1 MQEYVQLRRDG
12 AVAIITLDR
21 PEKVNALD
29 RPMLDRLIA
38 LLDEVARSGTAR
50 ALLITGAGRPF
61 SAGQDLADPAFRI
74 ETNFD
79 IAAVIEQTYNAIV
92 RRLRALPIPTIAAV
106 NGVAAG
112 AGANL
117 ALTCDIVIAARS
129 ASFLQAFARIGLI
142 PDAGGTFMLTR
153 LLGEARAKALAMLAE
168 PLPAETA
175 AQWGLIWKVVD
186 DAALAGEALAL
197 AHRLASGPTVALALT
212 KQAIQAA
219 SDNGLMAQLDLERD
233 LQAKAGRTHDFAE
246 GIAAFLEKRK
256 PEFRGA

>member
-1 MQEYVQLRRDG
+1 MQNSVQLRQDG

-29 RPMLDRLIA
+29 RAMLERLIV
-38 LLDEVARSGTAR
+38 LLDAAAGSAATR
-50 ALLITGAGRPF
+50 ALLITGTGRAF
-61 SAGQDLADPAFRI
+61 SAGQDLGDARFQAGED
-74 ETNFD
+74 FD
-79 IAAVIEQTYNAIV
+79 IAATIDQTYNAIV
-92 RRLRALPIPTIAAV
+92 RRLRALRIPTIAAV

-117 ALTCDIVIAARS
+117 ALACDIVIAARS
-129 ASFLQAFARIGLI
+129 ASFLQAFVKIGLI

-175 AQWGLIWKVVD
+175 VQWGLIWKVVD
-186 DAALAGEALAL
+186 DAALMSEALAL
-197 AHRLASGPTVALALT
+197 AHKLASGPTVALALT

-219 SDNGLMAQLDLERD
+219 SENGLSAQLDVERD
-233 LQAKAGRTHDFAE
+233 LQASAGRTRDFAE
-246 GIAAFLEKRK
+246 GVAAFLAKRK
-256 PEFRGA
+256 PEFRGE

>member
-1 MQEYVQLRRDG
+1 MQDSVQLRREG

-38 LLDEVARSGTAR
+38 LLDEVGRSGNVR
-50 ALLITGAGRPF
+50 ALLITGAGRAF
-61 SAGQDLADPAFRI
+61 SAGQDLADPAFQLDPD
-74 ETNFD
+74 FD
-79 IAAVIEQTYNAIV
+79 IAAVVEQTYNAIV

-117 ALTCDIVIAARS
+117 ALACDIVIAARS

-175 AQWGLIWKVVD
+175 AQWGLIWRVVD
-186 DAALAGEALAL
+186 DAALPGEALAL
-197 AHRLASGPTVALALT
+197 AHQLAGGPAVALALT

-219 SDNGLMAQLDLERD
+219 SENSLSAQLDLERE
-233 LQAKAGRTHDFAE
+233 LQAAAGRTHDFAE
-246 GIAAFLEKRK
+246 GIAAFRDKRK

>member
-1 MQEYVQLRRDG
+1 MQDAVQFRRDG

-50 ALLITGAGRPF
+50 ALLITGAGRAF

-219 SDNGLMAQLDLERD
+219 SDNGLMAQLDLEGD

>member
-1 MQEYVQLRRDG
+1 MQDSVHLRRDG

-38 LLDEVARSGTAR
+38 LLDEVARSGTVR
-50 ALLITGAGRPF
+50 ALLVTGAGRAF
-61 SAGQDLADPAFRI
+61 SAGQDLADPAFWRDP
-74 ETNFD
+74 NFD
-79 IAAVIEQTYNAIV
+79 IAAVVEQTYNAIV

-219 SDNGLMAQLDLERD
+219 SDNGLMAQLDLEGD

>member
-1 MQEYVQLRRDG
+1 MQNSVQLRQDG

-29 RPMLDRLIA
+29 RAMLERLIT
-38 LLDEVARSGTAR
+38 LLDATAGSAATR
-50 ALLITGAGRPF
+50 ALLITGTGRAF
-61 SAGQDLADPAFRI
+61 SAGQDLADARFQAG
-74 ETNFD
+74 EDFD
-79 IAAVIEQTYNAIV
+79 IAATIDQTYNAIV
-92 RRLRALPIPTIAAV
+92 RHLRALPIPTIAAV

-117 ALTCDIVIAARS
+117 ALACDIVIAARS
-129 ASFLQAFARIGLI
+129 ASFLQAFVKIGLI

-186 DAALAGEALAL
+186 DAALMSEALAL
-197 AHRLASGPTVALALT
+197 AHQLASGPTVALALI

-219 SDNGLMAQLDLERD
+219 SGNSLSAQLDLERD
-233 LQAKAGRTHDFAE
+233 LQAAAGRTRDFAE
-246 GIAAFLEKRK
+246 GVAAFLAKRK
-256 PEFRGA
+256 PEFRGE

>member
-1 MQEYVQLRRDG
+1 MQDFVQLRRDG

-38 LLDEVARSGTAR
+38 LLDEVGRSSDTR
-50 ALLITGAGRPF
+50 ALLITGAGRAF
-61 SAGQDLADPAFRI
+61 SAGQDLADPGFQLDPD
-74 ETNFD
+74 FD
-79 IAAVIEQTYNAIV
+79 IAAVVEQTYNAIV
-92 RRLRALPIPTIAAV
+92 RLLRALPIPTIAAV

-117 ALTCDIVIAARS
+117 ALACDIVIAARS

-186 DAALAGEALAL
+186 DAALPGEALAM
-197 AHRLASGPTVALALT
+197 AHRLAGGPAVALALT

-219 SDNGLMAQLDLERD
+219 SENGLSAQLDLERD
-233 LQAKAGRTHDFAE
+233 LQAAAGRTHDFAE
-246 GIAAFLEKRK
+246 GIAAFRDKRK
-256 PEFRGA
+256 PEFRGE